1 MHPIGHL
8 FRFSPL
14 IQKEPIIFQ
23 LPIHIKGQPS
33 SIEATNEMLKDK
45 LFSTHLFGGQIS
57 LFTIVSNFIYLWIT
71 STACR
76 SKVGKIS

>member
-33 SIEATNEMLKDK
+33 SIEATNEMLK
-45 LFSTHLFGGQIS
+45 I
-57 LFTIVSNFIYLWIT
+57 SNFQHIYL
-71 STACR
+71 AGR
-76 SKVGKIS
+76 